1 MKAKNFA
8 GMIMTIMGIVF
19 MIYGFATAFLY
30 HPFEIYQYNA
40 IIFIFGSY
48 LIIAGPGF
56 WIGEVPKEVIARV
69 RKEALG
75 AKEEAKKE

>member
-8 GMIMTIMGIVF
+8 GMIMTLLGIALMV
-19 MIYGFATAFLY
+19 YGFATAFFY
-30 HPFEIYQYNA
+30 HPYKIYQDNA
-40 IIFIFGSY
+40 ILFIIGSY

-56 WIGEVPKEVIARV
+56 WIGEVPKEVVARV

-75 AKEEAKKE
+75 AKEAKKE